1 MIAIYCKQPKIHD
14 TKNVNSMHG
23 FILCEAAYE
32 KTVSLDFIIGILLT
46 LKHKGRL
53 LPKKLLNYKM
63 VNGRANFYSDKNY
76 STMCEEH
83 KKGT

>member
-32 KTVSLDFIIGILLT
+32 KTVSLDFIIEIFLIFKT
-46 LKHKGRL
+46 
-53 LPKKLLNYKM
+53 
-63 VNGRANFYSDKNY
+63 
-76 STMCEEH
+76 
-83 KKGT
+83 